1 MTSGGTCCQERK
13 KASGFLES
21 RKCYYILFLGSIV
34 AALSLYIGFNTT
46 KEYSTSSRSNI
57 AFRQE
62 EEKALLL
69 AIASPQT
76 NLSSTA
82 FGGVRESSSTQ
93 ESLPLCTRQ
102 DIRVGHWKP
111 VVLDAPPYVPGAD
124 VDYKYRGRCPE
135 TIPNASYA
143 THEWQPSNQDCH
155 FTKFDAK
162 SFCQL
167 ASMIVTDNSSNDD
180 TDKRNK
186 TQQTAIPCPWNIFTH
201 WSNLW
206 ASLPTY

>member
-1 MTSGGTCCQERK
+1 LPGKQERQK
-13 KASGFLES
+13 IGYF
-21 RKCYYILFLGSIV
+21 LFLGSIV
-34 AALSLYIGFNTT
+34 AALSLYIDFNTT
-46 KEYSTSSRSNI
+46 EEYSTSNI
-57 AFRQE
+57 ASTT
-62 EEKALLL
+62 
-69 AIASPQT
+69 IVSPQT
-76 NLSSTA
+76 DNISTA
-82 FGGVRESSSTQ
+82 FGLRESTQQ
-93 ESLPLCTRQ
+93 ESLPLCNRQ

-111 VVLDAPPYVPGAD
+111 VVLAPPYFPGDD
-124 VDYKYRGRCPE
+124 VNKIFKGICPKI
-135 TIPNASYA
+135 IPNASYA